1 MPRPT
6 RTLRCREPFG
16 GLKVDRLT
24 TDFAWAVFLAA
35 LRPRE
40 TFFAIALLH
49 HFHEMPHFVDHAAHR
64 GRVLALDNL
73 MHSPQPEAANALA
86 HVIGAADE
94 ADHPLHLNLAA
105 LAFADSFDTR
115 FFLGGH
121 QLLSPA

>member
-16 GLKVDRLT
+16 GFNVERLT
-24 TDFAWAVFLAA
+24 TDFGWLVFLAA
-35 LRPRE
+35 LRPPE

-64 GRVLALDNL
+64 RRVLALDNL
-73 MHSPQPEAANALA
+73 MHSPQSKTANGLA

-94 ADHPLHLNLAA
+94 ADYPLHLDLAA
-105 LAFADSFDTR
+105 LAFADSLFAR
-115 FFLGGH
+115 FFLAGH
-121 QLLSPA
+121 

>member
-49 HFHEMPHFVDHAAHR
+49 HFHEMPHFVDHPANS
-64 GRVLALDNL
+64 GCVFTLDNL
-73 MHSPQPEAANALA
+73 MHSAQSETADALA

-94 ADHPLHLNLAA
+94 AHHPLHLDLAA
-105 LAFADSFDTR
+105 LPFADSLFAR

-121 QLLSPA
+121 